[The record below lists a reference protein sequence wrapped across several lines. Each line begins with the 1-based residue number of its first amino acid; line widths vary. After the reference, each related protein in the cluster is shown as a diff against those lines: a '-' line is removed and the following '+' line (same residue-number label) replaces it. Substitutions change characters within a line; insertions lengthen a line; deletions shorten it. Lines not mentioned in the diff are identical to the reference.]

1 MKIIKDYLLSVCV
14 AYTILAMTKVLIEG
28 IGEKQDPHYVANF
41 GMMFVI
47 TCFAAF
53 VLFMHRIFHKVPLLF
68 VMIGQYAVVIGGV
81 MLGIFITSKFT
92 EVSVHAYRDMFIQIT
107 LPYIVFAAVYYIAY
121 FREIKRA
128 NKNIKAL
135 NREKF

>member
-14 AYTILAMTKVLIEG
+14 VYTILAMTKVLMEG
-28 IGEKQDPHYVANF
+28 IGGKQDPYYVMNF
-41 GMMFVI
+41 GILFVI

-92 EVSVHAYRDMFIQIT
+92 EISVHAYRDMFIQIT
-107 LPYIVFAAVYYIAY
+107 LPYIVFAAIYYIDY
-121 FREIKRA
+121 FREVKRA
-128 NKNIKAL
+128 NDIIKAIKQ
-135 NREKF
+135 N

>member
-14 AYTILAMTKVLIEG
+14 VYTILAMTKVLMEG
-28 IGEKQDPHYVANF
+28 IGGKQDPYYVMNF
-41 GMMFVI
+41 GILFVI

-81 MLGIFITSKFT
+81 MLGIFILSKFT
-92 EVSVHAYRDMFIQIT
+92 EISLHAYRDMFIQIT

-135 NREKF
+135 NRENF